1 VINLVSNS
9 TNPSANSSGRFKNA
23 NLVQAWLILL
33 LALLFGSALAAVQ
46 VQLSDKIA
54 ANKLNEA
61 LSQVPALIWGESE
74 AGQSEPTGSIKITP
88 GSVVVDKNGKPTPYN
103 VYRVVQDD
111 RLKGWV
117 IKATGQGYGDKL
129 ELLIGSDADLKK
141 LTGLY
146 VLEQKETPGLGAKII
161 TPEWRSQFV
170 GKVTDVPLQVVKGG
184 QRGAATI
191 DAITGATISSRS
203 VTTIVNA
210 TISSLKGHLNADGK
224 GFSERSIP

>member
-1 VINLVSNS
+1 MESNTANTPTGS
-9 TNPSANSSGRFKNA
+9 TGRFKNA

-74 AGQSEPTGSIKITP
+74 AGKSPPVAPGSIQITP
-88 GSVVVDKNGKPTPYN
+88 GTIVVNRNGKPTPYS
-103 VYRVVQDD
+103 VYRVVRDNALQ
-111 RLKGWV
+111 GWV

-129 ELLIGSDADLKK
+129 ELLIGTDADLSKI
-141 LTGLY
+141 TGLF
-146 VLEQKETPGLGAKII
+146 VLEQKETPGLGAKIV
-161 TPEWRSQFV
+161 TPEWRGQFV
-170 GKVTDVPLQVVKGG
+170 GKPTDMPLKVIKGG
-184 QRGAATI
+184 QQGADTI

-203 VTTIVNA
+203 VTAIVNTA
-210 TISSLKGHLNADGK
+210 IGSLKGHLNAAGK
-224 GFSERSIP
+224 GFIERPMP